1 MKIKLNTRND
11 LFNRNE
17 INAEIE
23 AEKNPNFVEVK
34 KMLSE
39 DARDCVNLI
48 VQLKAIK
55 SAMASLMEKV
65 IADEF
70 SYCLLDEK
78 FTAQHKMEKIFK
90 ELINKN

>member
-1 MKIKLNTRND
+1 MKTSEQR
-11 LFNRNE
+11 
-17 INAEIE
+17 INNIIGQLEG
-23 AEKNPNFVEVK
+23 VK

-78 FTAQHKMEKIFK
+78 FTVQYKMEKIFK

>member
-1 MKIKLNTRND
+1 MKTSEQR
-11 LFNRNE
+11 
-17 INAEIE
+17 INNIIGQLEGI
-23 AEKNPNFVEVK
+23 K
-34 KMLSE
+34 KMLSSGSN
-39 DARDCVNLI
+39 DCVGLI

-78 FTAQHKMEKIFK
+78 FSSQQKMEKLFK
-90 ELINKN
+90 ELINK

>member
-1 MKIKLNTRND
+1 MKTSEQR
-11 LFNRNE
+11 
-17 INAEIE
+17 INNIIGQLEG
-23 AEKNPNFVEVK
+23 VK